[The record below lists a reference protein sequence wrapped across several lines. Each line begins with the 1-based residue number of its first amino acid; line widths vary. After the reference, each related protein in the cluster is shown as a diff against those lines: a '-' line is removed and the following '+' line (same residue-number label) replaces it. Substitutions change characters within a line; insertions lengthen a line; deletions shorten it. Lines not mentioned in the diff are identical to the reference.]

1 MSLLGDIYRKLN
13 PEKNPNLQS
22 AFIHSENHLP
32 TLWLLGKTGA
42 GKSSLIRALT
52 GLDKIEVGQGFKPCT
67 MTSAQYLYPQDKPVL
82 AFMDTRG
89 LAEANYDPAE
99 DIRNLEAASNALILV
114 MRAEDPEQSQILKA
128 LKHIKRA
135 GHIKQALLV
144 QTGVELLDDEDRVR
158 CLRHNEEQV
167 EAVWGPIDSLA
178 VDFYGREGHPVGL
191 EALVRRLKELLP
203 ILAELF
209 TDEAHDNSEELNFQQ
224 LKREIMWYAG
234 AAGASD
240 AVPGVGLVAVPAIQ
254 AKMLHSLAN
263 QYGLEWTTRL
273 LSEFGAAMGA
283 GFGIQYAS
291 KLGLRQ
297 LIKFIPVYG
306 QTVGGASAAVA
317 SYCFTFALG
326 RVACMYFYKKKRGEA
341 VTSED
346 LKAKFKQAFDHILPV
361 ANDDKNA

>member
-13 PEKNPNLQS
+13 PEKNPALHE
-22 AFIHSENHLP
+22 AFVRSEQHLP

-52 GLDKIEVGQGFKPCT
+52 GLEKIEVGQGFKPCT
-67 MTSAQYLYPQDKPVL
+67 MTSAQYLYPQETPVL

-89 LAEANYDPAE
+89 LAEANYDPTE
-99 DIRNLEAASNALILV
+99 DLHNLESTSNALILV
-114 MRAEDPEQSQILKA
+114 MRAEDPEQSHILKA
-128 LKHIKRA
+128 LKQIKRA
-135 GHIKQALLV
+135 GHIRQALLV
-144 QTGVELLDDEDRVR
+144 QTGIELLDDEDRAR

-178 VDFYGREGHPVGL
+178 VDFYGRDGQPVGL
-191 EALVRRLKELLP
+191 EALSDKLKAMLP
-203 ILAELF
+203 VLAELF
-209 TDEAHDNSEELNFQQ
+209 DEQVHDNTEELNFQQ

-240 AVPGVGLVAVPAIQ
+240 ALPAVGLVAVPALQ

-263 QYGLEWTTRL
+263 QYGQAWSKRV
-273 LSEFGAAMGA
+273 LSEFGTAMGA
-283 GFGIQYAS
+283 GFGLQYAS
-291 KLGLRQ
+291 RLGLRQ
-297 LIKFIPVYG
+297 LAKLIPVYG
-306 QTVGGASAAVA
+306 QTVGSASAAVA
-317 SYCFTFALG
+317 SYGFTYALG
-326 RVACMYFYKKKRGEA
+326 RVACLYFYKKKRNEA

-361 ANDDKNA
+361 ANDDSKR